1 MEKNTMKKR
10 KLTIEEGLYLLLA
23 GTALLALI
31 LYVSFCLDNLMHSD
45 TTAEVILSKFLAD
58 RNELISKE
66 WFYST
71 EIRVIYTQ
79 LVMVPLFKIFS
90 SYRLVKLLSVF
101 IYYAVLLYAW
111 HMLTKR
117 FTLEKKWIFLG
128 LALLLA
134 PLSNEYLDMMFI
146 GCFYTTQTIC
156 MYLVLSF
163 VLKEKKNRKMWIR
176 EGIVLSILSVLLG
189 MTGLRYLASLYLPML
204 LAFLLF
210 PVLERDGNKKENW
223 QNITF
228 SLLLTGFA
236 GIGFLINKFYLAV
249 QYSFDTTSEV
259 SFVPI
264 DEIPD
269 RFLTSIR
276 LMLEFMGY
284 RQIRVVTPLGIV
296 NAVKCLFFLAFIAMI
311 VALFRKRMELTGK
324 ERFLLYF
331 FLMLFLIN
339 WYMLIFTDVLQQ
351 YRYWLPVYV
360 TGVVLICVF
369 MQHFRP
375 ATVFQKPLLCAFL
388 ALVVLSSL
396 YGELWQD
403 VKYND
408 CAKRYAYMDFL
419 ENNDYDFG
427 YATFWNASVTEY
439 LSNGTIHVGNLGG
452 SDGKAA
458 PYEWLTPKE
467 YYRSGFHH
475 GKCFLLLART
485 EEAGM
490 LKGDFTVMDDAACV
504 YQDEYYAIYEGQQD
518 MYLFSKGYE
527 PK

>member
-163 VLKEKKNRKMWIR
+163 VLKEKKNRKMC
-176 EGIVLSILSVLLG
+176 
-189 MTGLRYLASLYLPML
+189 
-204 LAFLLF
+204 
-210 PVLERDGNKKENW
+210 
-223 QNITF
+223 
-228 SLLLTGFA
+228 
-236 GIGFLINKFYLAV
+236 FLIF
-249 QYSFDTTSEV
+249 
-259 SFVPI
+259 
-264 DEIPD
+264 
-269 RFLTSIR
+269 
-276 LMLEFMGY
+276 
-284 RQIRVVTPLGIV
+284 
-296 NAVKCLFFLAFIAMI
+296 
-311 VALFRKRMELTGK
+311 
-324 ERFLLYF
+324 
-331 FLMLFLIN
+331 
-339 WYMLIFTDVLQQ
+339 
-351 YRYWLPVYV
+351 WL
-360 TGVVLICVF
+360 
-369 MQHFRP
+369 
-375 ATVFQKPLLCAFL
+375 
-388 ALVVLSSL
+388 S
-396 YGELWQD
+396 
-403 VKYND
+403 
-408 CAKRYAYMDFL
+408 
-419 ENNDYDFG
+419 
-427 YATFWNASVTEY
+427 
-439 LSNGTIHVGNLGG
+439 
-452 SDGKAA
+452 
-458 PYEWLTPKE
+458 
-467 YYRSGFHH
+467 
-475 GKCFLLLART
+475 
-485 EEAGM
+485 
-490 LKGDFTVMDDAACV
+490 
-504 YQDEYYAIYEGQQD
+504 
-518 MYLFSKGYE
+518 
-527 PK
+527 

>member
-1 MEKNTMKKR
+1 
-10 KLTIEEGLYLLLA
+10 
-23 GTALLALI
+23 
-31 LYVSFCLDNLMHSD
+31 
-45 TTAEVILSKFLAD
+45 
-58 RNELISKE
+58 
-66 WFYST
+66 
-71 EIRVIYTQ
+71 
-79 LVMVPLFKIFS
+79 
-90 SYRLVKLLSVF
+90 
-101 IYYAVLLYAW
+101 
-111 HMLTKR
+111 
-117 FTLEKKWIFLG
+117 
-128 LALLLA
+128 
-134 PLSNEYLDMMFI
+134 
-146 GCFYTTQTIC
+146 
-156 MYLVLSF
+156 
-163 VLKEKKNRKMWIR
+163 
-176 EGIVLSILSVLLG
+176 
-189 MTGLRYLASLYLPML
+189 
-204 LAFLLF
+204 
-210 PVLERDGNKKENW
+210 
-223 QNITF
+223 
-228 SLLLTGFA
+228 
-236 GIGFLINKFYLAV
+236 
-249 QYSFDTTSEV
+249 
-259 SFVPI
+259 
-264 DEIPD
+264 
-269 RFLTSIR
+269 
-276 LMLEFMGY
+276 
-284 RQIRVVTPLGIV
+284 
-296 NAVKCLFFLAFIAMI
+296 
-311 VALFRKRMELTGK
+311 
-324 ERFLLYF
+324 
-331 FLMLFLIN
+331 
-339 WYMLIFTDVLQQ
+339 
-351 YRYWLPVYV
+351 
-360 TGVVLICVF
+360 

-490 LKGDFTVMDDAACV
+490 LKGDFTVMEDAACV